1 MTDISAA
8 RNHMV
13 DSQLRPNRVIDPH
26 IAEAMR
32 ELPRERFVPK
42 SLQAIAY
49 IDEDIEIAPGRF
61 LMEPMVLGRLLQAA
75 DIQAGDAVLDVG
87 CATGYSSA
95 VLARLAG
102 VVVALEQDENLAA
115 RASELFTDL
124 GIDNAAVVTGPL
136 TEGYAKQGP
145 YDVIFLGGAVDE
157 VPRALIDQLA
167 DGGRL
172 LAVVRRRGQGRAVI
186 ISRDDGVTGK
196 VEIFDAN
203 IPVLP
208 GFERTVTFEF

>member
-1 MTDISAA
+1 MTDLSAA

-13 DSQLRPNRVIDPH
+13 DSQLRPNRVIDPR

-42 SLQAIAY
+42 LMQAIAY

-102 VVVALEQDENLAA
+102 VVVALEQDEDLAA

-124 GIDNAAVVTGPL
+124 GVDNAAVVTGPL
-136 TEGYAKQGP
+136 TEGYAKQSP

-157 VPRALIDQLA
+157 VPQALVDQLA

-172 LAVVRRRGQGRAVI
+172 LAVVRRRGQGKAVI
-186 ISRDDGVTGK
+186 VSREDGVTGE

-208 GFERTVTFEF
+208 GFERVATFEF